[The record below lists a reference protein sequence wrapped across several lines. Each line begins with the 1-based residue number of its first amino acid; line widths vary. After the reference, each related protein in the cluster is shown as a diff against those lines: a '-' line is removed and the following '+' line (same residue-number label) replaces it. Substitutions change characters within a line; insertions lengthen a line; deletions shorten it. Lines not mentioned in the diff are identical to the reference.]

1 MGMLLIWDIGMDE
14 QEWIHEYGF
23 FGCMRNVADDFVS
36 PAAQLMNPDGT
47 LTDLMIKYM
56 NEQPII

>member
-1 MGMLLIWDIGMDE
+1 MCLGMDK

-36 PAAQLMNPDGT
+36 PAAQLMKPDGT
-47 LTDLMIKYM
+47 LTDLMEKYM
-56 NEQPII
+56 NEQPMVI